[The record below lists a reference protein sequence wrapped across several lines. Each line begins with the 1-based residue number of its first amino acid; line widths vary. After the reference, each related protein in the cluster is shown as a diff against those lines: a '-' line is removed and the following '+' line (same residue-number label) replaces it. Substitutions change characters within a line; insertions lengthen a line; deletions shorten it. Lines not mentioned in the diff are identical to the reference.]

1 MRLKMQLVAM
11 NLSGLTSSRLHD
23 LFKTINGACVVPAKM
38 PPIITTTLGS
48 FPKPEYVPVRDWFDV
63 ARETG
68 GMNTSQT
75 TLDYTKDLGN
85 LDESHE
91 TLFIRAAKEVI
102 NIQLRA
108 GISIPTDGEVR
119 RENYIHYHC
128 RHLDGFDFTNLEHRV
143 LRDGAYETD
152 LPAIRKPVRHSGR
165 LYGSHDYLQSQKVS
179 ARPVKFT
186 LPGPLTIMDTTA
198 DCFYNDRP
206 RLNAVLAETVN
217 QEILALVDAG
227 CQYIQV
233 DEPLFAR
240 EVDDALG
247 FGMEGL
253 ERCFHG
259 VPKSVTRVVH
269 MCCGYPDHLDDDDY
283 KKADPNSYR
292 RLSSAIDDAA
302 FDQISIEDA
311 HCCNDLEL
319 LDQLQAKT
327 VIFGAVAIASS
338 RIETVDE
345 VVARLRSALNHI
357 DRDRLVVAPDCGLG
371 LLSADLAEAKL
382 TVMCKAAAL
391 I

>member
-1 MRLKMQLVAM
+1 MVKSLE
-11 NLSGLTSSRLHD
+11 
-23 LFKTINGACVVPAKM
+23 
-38 PPIITTTLGS
+38 TTTLGA
-48 FPKPEYVPVRDWFDV
+48 FPKPKYVPVRDWFDIS
-63 ARETG
+63 RETG
-68 GMNTSQT
+68 GMNSSQT
-75 TLDYTKDLGN
+75 TRDYTTDSDGA
-85 LDESHE
+85 HE
-91 TLFIRAAKEVI
+91 ALFIRAAREVI
-102 NIQLRA
+102 GIQLDA
-108 GISIPTDGEVR
+108 GITIPTDGEVR

-128 RHLDGFDFTNLEHRV
+128 RHLSGFDFETLEHRV
-143 LRDGAYETD
+143 LRDGAYESD
-152 LPAIRKPVRHSGR
+152 LPAIRSAISHSGK
-165 LYGSHDYLQSQKVS
+165 LYGPHDYLASQGVS

-206 RLNAVLAETVN
+206 KLNAALAETVN
-217 QEILALVDAG
+217 KEILALVDAG

-240 EVDDALG
+240 KVSDALD

-259 VPKSVTRVVH
+259 VPKSVTRIVH

-283 KKADPNSYR
+283 KKADPDSYHQ
-292 RLSSAIDDAA
+292 LSNAIDGAA

-311 HCCNDLEL
+311 HCCNNLDL
-319 LDQLQAKT
+319 LDKLPTKT

-338 RIETVDE
+338 RVETVDE
-345 VVARLRSALNHI
+345 IEARLRMALEHI

-371 LLSADLAEAKL
+371 LLTPELATAKL
-382 TVMCKAAAL
+382 RAMCAAAAR